1 MAYTFKDAYREL
13 DKVPNYMHVNDAGLI
28 VDNLYGNY
36 SKLVVFTKNE
46 IDVFK
51 EFLFGDD
58 RTMLDLLQ
66 FAKSQEATDRDLFV
80 LSTEED
86 LMQAWLHFETVI
98 EKEREVFVKDEP
110 KEDDSETELIENEN
124 EDEDKAVAL

>member
-13 DKVPNYMHVNDAGLI
+13 EKVPNYMHVNDAGLI
-28 VDNLYGNY
+28 VDSLYGNY

-86 LMQAWLHFETVI
+86 LMQARLHFETVI
-98 EKEREVFVKDEP
+98 EKEREVFVKDES
-110 KEDDSETELIENEN
+110 KEDDSEEEPI

>member
-13 DKVPNYMHVNDAGLI
+13 EKVPNYMHVNDAGLI

-36 SKLVVFTKNE
+36 AKLVMFTKNE
-46 IDVFK
+46 IDAFK
-51 EFLFGDD
+51 EFLYGDD

-98 EKEREVFVKDEP
+98 EKEREVFVKDES
-110 KEDDSETELIENEN
+110 KEDGSEEEPIEDGN
-124 EDEDKAVAL
+124 EDKAVAL